1 MSEAALQLIPTSAD
15 LSSELASLPRYDPTH
30 NPYAISVPRRKVKI
44 SLIYTP
50 FAFENVQKSV
60 TCHR

>member
-15 LSSELASLPRYDPTH
+15 LSSEPTSLPRYDPTH
-30 NPYAISVPRRKVKI
+30 NPYAISVPRQKMKV
-44 SLIYTP
+44 SLIYTL